1 MTGCLSSGMPHRPVS
16 IVVHIQETK
25 REMKKKEPSLERA
38 HRLCR
43 VGIVLFVYIDSLFLL

>member
-1 MTGCLSSGMPHRPVS
+1 MPHRPVS